1 MQAPSSEAEGDDL
14 DDISD
19 INVTPFIDV
28 ILVLLII
35 FMVAAPLSTVDVAV
49 DLPSSSAAP
58 VKRPDKPIYLTLK
71 ADLGIAIGETDVS
84 RETLLSAVDAASANE
99 AGKDTRLF
107 LRADRVVSYG
117 ELMKVLEALRLGGYR
132 KVSLVAEERASATP
146 KP

>member
-71 ADLGIAIGETDVS
+71 ADLGIAIGETDLS